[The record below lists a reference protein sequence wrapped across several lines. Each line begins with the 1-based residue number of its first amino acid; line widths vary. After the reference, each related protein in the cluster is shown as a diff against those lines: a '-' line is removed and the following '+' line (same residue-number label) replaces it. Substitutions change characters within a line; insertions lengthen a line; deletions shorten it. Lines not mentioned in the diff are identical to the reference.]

1 MTTIVVDSHVGFMAA
16 DRRQISNGVEAVM
29 EMNKIKQIDLEDGIH
44 LVGCSGS
51 EGPGE
56 IFLDWYENG
65 ESDECLDP
73 IDLDTDE
80 EDYEAVILT
89 PTGDILVCD
98 RFMNPYKIEGRF
110 YCSGSGAPFA
120 WGVLQAGCGI
130 EKAMGAAIALD
141 ANSGGGYDIVYL
153 SEVNG

>member
-16 DRRQISNGVEAVM
+16 DRRQVSNCVEAVM
-29 EMNKIKQIDLEDGIH
+29 ECGKIKQIELENGIH
-44 LVGCSGS
+44 LVGCSGH
-51 EGPGE
+51 EGPAE
-56 IFLDWYENG
+56 IFLDWYEFG
-65 ESDECLDP
+65 DSGECLDP
-73 IDLDTDE
+73 VDLDLDE
-80 EDYEAVILT
+80 EDFEAVILT
-89 PTGDILVCD
+89 PVGDILVVD

-130 EKAMGAAIALD
+130 EKAMGAALALD
-141 ANSGGGYDIVYL
+141 AHSGGGYDIVYL